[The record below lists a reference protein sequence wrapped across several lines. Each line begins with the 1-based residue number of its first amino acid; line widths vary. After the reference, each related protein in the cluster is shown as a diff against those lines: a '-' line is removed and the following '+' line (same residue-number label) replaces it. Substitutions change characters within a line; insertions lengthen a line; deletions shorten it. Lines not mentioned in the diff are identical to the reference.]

1 MSQLNTRELDVLNIL
16 WKTNKEMTSTDIVNE
31 QKGLT
36 QSTVI
41 AVLRRLTKEH
51 LIEVVG
57 VTHSGKV
64 LSRTYRPTEKSKE
77 VIMRNFTEDYAN
89 FKNVI
94 SKSDLC
100 AAILGIEQSSE
111 QMKAEI
117 AKLKEILI
125 NYEKKFDWI

>member
-16 WKTNKEMTSTDIVNE
+16 WKTNEEMTSTDIVNG

-41 AVLRRLTKEH
+41 AVLRKLTKEH
-51 LIEVVG
+51 LVEVVG

-64 LSRTYRPTEKSKE
+64 LSRTYRPTAESRE
-77 VIMRNFTEDYAN
+77 VIMRNFAEDYAN

-94 SKSDLC
+94 PKSDLC
-100 AAILGIEQSSE
+100 AAILGIEQSPE
-111 QMKAEI
+111 QLKAEI
-117 AKLKEILI
+117 SKLKKII
-125 NYEKKFDWI
+125 ADFEKKI